1 LNSHLNVQ
9 VVDLGA
15 VTPADLEDLWQHEV
29 HLWHDRLLW
38 DVSGTC
44 AALRRIVERRGLP
57 GKAIRVNAQ
66 TVGYAYYGVVGR
78 LGVISGLV
86 VSPDWQSTDVGETL
100 LHQTVDQIRRQG
112 VSRIE
117 SPFVSIDAPWL
128 APVFE
133 REGFRTYWREFLRC
147 ELRQARRP
155 VQAPAMV
162 SLEPWREA
170 HLHEAAAILQAAYD
184 AGVEAEIDAQYRTV
198 DGCRVMLDNML
209 NQGSCGMLVSEASA
223 IARQRGRGIGFVVVT
238 EVAPRQGHLTQVAVL
253 PESQRRGVGRALLDY
268 SLWRLAECRFDTLSL
283 IVSRSNDRARELYQA
298 TGFQSVLA
306 FPVGIWER

>member
-1 LNSHLNVQ
+1 MHSDLNVQ

-15 VTPADLEDLWQHEV
+15 ITPADLENLWEHEAQ
-29 HLWHDRLLW
+29 LWRERLLW

-44 AALRRIVERRGLP
+44 AALRRIVERKGLP
-57 GKAIRVNAQ
+57 GKAIRVDAQ

-86 VSPDWQSTDVGETL
+86 VAPEWQCTEVGDAL
-100 LHQTVDQIRRQG
+100 LHQTVDEIRQQG

-128 APVFE
+128 APALV

-147 ELRQARRP
+147 ELCQARRP

-162 SLEPWREA
+162 SLEPWRDT
-170 HLHEAAAILQAAYD
+170 HLDEAAAILQAAYD
-184 AGVEAEIDAQYRTV
+184 AGVEAEIDEQYRTV
-198 DGCRVMLDNML
+198 DGCRVILDKML
-209 NQGSCGMLVSEASA
+209 NQGSCGMLVAEASA
-223 IARQRGRGIGFVVVT
+223 IARQRGRSIGFVVVT

-253 PESQRRGVGRALLDY
+253 PESQHRGVGRALVDY

-283 IVSRSNDRARELYQA
+283 IVSRSNVRARKLYQA